1 MRNRAPLV
9 RARAESTKA
18 LYVLSYSC
26 VVVITIIVCAY
37 VRTAVHSSNHYYTSY
52 FAPIRTAAELQTN
65 GDVVVV

>member
-37 VRTAVHSSNHYYTSY
+37 VRTAVHSSNVYSIVLAVHT
-52 FAPIRTAAELQTN
+52 FIQQKH
-65 GDVVVV
+65 